1 MSDWSAFLNPTH
13 NLQLFIGALVGGSD
27 QNDYVKNEVTTD
39 YNAGFQSAIAG
50 LLHKC
55 REL

>member
-1 MSDWSAFLNPTH
+1 M
-13 NLQLFIGALVGGSD
+13 QLLIVALVGGSD

-39 YNAGFQSAIAG
+39 YNVGFQSAIAD

-55 REL
+55 LES